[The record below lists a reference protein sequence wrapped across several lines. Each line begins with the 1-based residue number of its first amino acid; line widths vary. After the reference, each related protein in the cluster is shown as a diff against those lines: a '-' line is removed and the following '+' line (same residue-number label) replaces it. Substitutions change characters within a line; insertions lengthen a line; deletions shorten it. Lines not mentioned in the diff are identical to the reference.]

1 MKKLLLILL
10 LIGLSFATTVTEE
23 KFESDTSSSPLEL
36 VRDWKILSVAA
47 IMVSI
52 ILVAIAYTIGIG
64 LELPEI
70 KAWAGNELVQIVANA
85 IIVIM
90 LIVSIAFIDVLVV
103 GIVMSSGINIADCSD
118 PSTSCLQAVTR
129 EYLAEHI
136 AAAEDDAKNTIKNNV
151 DAAGMASRRLGLYCL
166 TIYCAQIGLTSTI
179 AGNYALDTDYYAIIF
194 EYYTNLLASMNAQLF
209 FVEQI
214 SFNMGPII
222 LAAGIIA
229 RAFFF
234 TRKLGGL
241 LIAIALGVMFFYP
254 GMYVFDWIT
263 LETTIT
269 GNKGIESEEAHCP
282 AECSKAAPLAYI
294 SGEENGGLGGMKEV
308 YAAFSV
314 AERGKAAQIIDGSLA
329 SATGSNGTA
338 DGKTVI
344 SCNAGAYAN
353 CPQLCRELPY
363 PASVVACINITSGAE
378 LACQQL
384 PVECKV
390 IRYVPDSQI
399 NWNEYNKCPASCKV
413 TPPLKSNCAEDIA
426 CIQSSP
432 DCRLTYN
439 DDLSW
444 RPHKTAESLEIE
456 LRCALASHCP
466 ASTTAT
472 ESCVFVLPRTG
483 ACNDLCLE
491 CPAHCRIDGA
501 NPANM
506 QPDCKEGDALKPAC
520 AACVESCKVT
530 IENIQNLSEDCG
542 SCPDEKRVLTPSLPS
557 SYITGACDPSA
568 CPFDGDHRMA
578 IPRNTCETC
587 LFTEESYMY
596 DPPINARCTDMC
608 APSDNVPV
616 KDAGAHANIGEDGLV
631 GKEEIKNIA
640 KLILP
645 AYLLPLFNIVAT
657 LVFIKG
663 LSGILGG
670 DIDIPGVSKVF

>member
-10 LIGLSFATTVTEE
+10 LIGLSFATTVTEG
-23 KFESDTSSSPLEL
+23 KFESATSSSPLEL
-36 VRDWKILSVAA
+36 VKDWKILSVAA
-47 IMVSI
+47 IMISI
-52 ILVAIAYTIGIG
+52 VLVAIAYTIGIG

-90 LIVSIAFIDVLVV
+90 LIVSIAFIDVLIV
-103 GIVMSSGINIADCSD
+103 GIVMSSNINIADCSN
-118 PSTSCLQAVTR
+118 PSTSCLQAVTK

-136 AAAEDDAKNTIKNNV
+136 SAAEDDAKNVVKNNV

-166 TIYCAQIGLTSTI
+166 TIYCAQIGLTTTI
-179 AGNYALDTDYYAIIF
+179 AGNYAIDADYYAIIF
-194 EYYTNLLASMNAQLF
+194 EYYTNLLASMNSQLF

-254 GMYVFDWIT
+254 GMYIFDWIT
-263 LETTIT
+263 LETTVT
-269 GNKGIESEEAHCP
+269 GDKGLESEEPHCP
-282 AECSKAAPLAYI
+282 GECSLAAPLAYI
-294 SGEENGGLGGMKEV
+294 AGEENGGLAGMKEV
-308 YAAFSV
+308 YGAFSV
-314 AERGKAAQIIDGSLA
+314 ADRGKGAQIIDGSLS

-338 DGKTVI
+338 NGKTVI

-363 PASVVACINITSGAE
+363 PASVSACINTSAGTE
-378 LACQQL
+378 MACQQL

-390 IRYVPDSQI
+390 IRYIADSQI
-399 NWNEYNKCPASCKV
+399 NWEEYNKCPASCKV
-413 TPPLKSNCAEDIA
+413 TPPLNSNCGIDPL
-426 CIQSSP
+426 CVQSSP

-439 DDLSW
+439 DDLDW
-444 RPHKTAESLEIE
+444 RPHKTAKSLEIE
-456 LRCALASHCP
+456 LRCALASHCN
-466 ASTTAT
+466 ASTVAT

-483 ACNDLCLE
+483 NCNDLCID
-491 CPAHCRIDGA
+491 CPAHCRITGA

-506 QPDCKEGDALKPAC
+506 QPDCKEGDAIKPAC
-520 AACVESCKVT
+520 VSCVESCKIT
-530 IENIQNLSEDCG
+530 IENLGNLPEDCG
-542 SCPDEKRVLTPSLPS
+542 ACPDEKRVLTPSLPNA
-557 SYITGACDPSA
+557 YITGDCDPSV
-568 CPFDGDHRMA
+568 CPFDGDHRMT

-596 DPPINARCTDMC
+596 DPPINARCTDIC
-608 APSDNVPV
+608 APSNNVPV
-616 KDAGAHANIGEDGLV
+616 KEPGSYTKIGEEGLV

-670 DIDIPGVSKVF
+670 DIDIPGISKVF